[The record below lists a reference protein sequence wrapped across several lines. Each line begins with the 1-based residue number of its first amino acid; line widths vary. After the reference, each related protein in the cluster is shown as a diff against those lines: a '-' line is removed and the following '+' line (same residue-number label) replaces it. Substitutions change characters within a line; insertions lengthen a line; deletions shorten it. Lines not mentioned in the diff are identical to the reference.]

1 MEPRSW
7 AALPFST
14 DVHPILESRQR
25 LTLYLLAWLPIAA
38 ILTAV
43 LKRGFESW
51 PQAALVAVPMSL
63 LYAFMCLSAWYVCLA
78 APMRDQSVLRV
89 LATLSI
95 ASLVSSGVWFAA
107 GEVWVISIEPWMDLP
122 GLSDNYTMQFTPL
135 LLNGVLLFL
144 LAAAVHYLLIT
155 VDASRGVEKRAL
167 ELQVLAREAELKAL
181 RAQIDPHFLFNSL
194 NSISALTV
202 SDPQGARSMCLLL
215 ADFLRTSLVL
225 GAKQQ
230 IPISEELR
238 LVEGFLSIEKVRY
251 GKRLSVVRN
260 VDPACDGCLVPPLL
274 IQPLVENAIRH
285 GIAPLIDGG
294 AVRLDVHREG
304 PAIEILLE
312 NPVDPHGE
320 VTRQKGAGLGLE
332 NVKSRLAKLFPGQA
346 NVNVTRDEGR
356 FQVRLRFP
364 CIRLGETQ

>member
-1 MEPRSW
+1 
-7 AALPFST
+7 
-14 DVHPILESRQR
+14 VHPILENRQR
-25 LTLYLLAWLPIAA
+25 LTLYLLAWFPIAA

-43 LKRGFESW
+43 LRRGFESW
-51 PQAALVAVPMSL
+51 PEAALVALPMSL

-78 APMRDQSVLRV
+78 VPMRDQTTLRL

-95 ASLVSSGVWFAA
+95 ASALSSAVWFAA
-107 GEVWVISIEPWMDLP
+107 GAVWALAIEPWVDLLP
-122 GLSDNYTMQFTPL
+122 GLSERYNAQFTPIF
-135 LLNGVLLFL
+135 LNGVTLFL
-144 LAAAVHYLLIT
+144 LAAAVHYLLVT
-155 VDASRGVEKRAL
+155 LDASRGVEKRAL

-230 IPISEELR
+230 IPVSEELR
-238 LVEGFLSIEKVRY
+238 LVEGFLSIEKIRY
-251 GKRLSVVRN
+251 GNRLSVERSVG
-260 VDPACDGCLVPPLL
+260 PECDGCLVPPLL

-285 GIAPLIDGG
+285 GIAPLIEGG
-294 AVRLDVHREG
+294 TVRLDIQRAG

-312 NPVDPHGE
+312 NPIDPQGTQR
-320 VTRQKGAGLGLE
+320 VQTGAGLGLE
-332 NVKSRLAKLFPGQA
+332 NVKSRLARLFPGQA
-346 NVNVTRDEGR
+346 NVNVSRDEDR

>member
-1 MEPRSW
+1 
-7 AALPFST
+7 
-14 DVHPILESRQR
+14 VHPILESRQR

-38 ILTAV
+38 ILTVV
-43 LKRGFESW
+43 LKRGFASW
-51 PQAALVAVPMSL
+51 LEAALVVAPMSL

-78 APMRDQSVLRV
+78 APMRDQTVLR
-89 LATLSI
+89 LLTTLSI
-95 ASLVSSGVWFAA
+95 ASVVSSGVWFAA
-107 GEVWVISIEPWMDLP
+107 GEVWVLAIEPWTDLP
-122 GLSDNYTMQFTPL
+122 AGLSDRYTLQFTTVF
-135 LLNGVLLFL
+135 LNGVLLFL

-238 LVEGFLSIEKVRY
+238 LVEGFLNIEKIRY

-304 PAIEILLE
+304 QAIEILLE
-312 NPVDPHGE
+312 NPIDPDGQ
-320 VTRQKGAGLGLE
+320 VTQQKGAGLGLD
-332 NVKSRLAKLFPGQA
+332 NVKSRLARLFPGQA
-346 NVNVTRDEGR
+346 NVNVSREEGR

>member
-1 MEPRSW
+1 M
-7 AALPFST
+7 
-14 DVHPILESRQR
+14 HPILENRQR
-25 LTLYLLAWLPIAA
+25 LALYLLAWIPIAA

-43 LKRGFESW
+43 LKRGFASW
-51 PQAALVAVPMSL
+51 AEAALIVLPMSL

-78 APMRDQSVLRV
+78 VPMRDQTVLR
-89 LATLSI
+89 LLTTLSI
-95 ASLVSSGVWFAA
+95 ASALSSAVWFAVGA
-107 GEVWVISIEPWMDLP
+107 VWALSIEPWVDFQ
-122 GLSDNYTMQFTPL
+122 GLSERYNTQFTPIF
-135 LLNGVLLFL
+135 LNGVMLFL
-144 LAAAVHYLLIT
+144 LAAAVHYLLVT
-155 VDASRGVEKRAL
+155 LDASRGVEKRAL

-230 IPISEELR
+230 IPVSEELR
-238 LVEGFLSIEKVRY
+238 LVEGFLNIEKIRY
-251 GKRLSVVRN
+251 GKRLSVERS
-260 VDPACDGCLVPPLL
+260 VDPECDGCLVPPLL

-285 GIAPLIDGG
+285 GIAPLIEGG
-294 AVRLDVHREG
+294 TVRLDLQREG

-312 NPVDPHGE
+312 NPVDPHASE
-320 VTRQKGAGLGLE
+320 KVLTGAGLGLE
-332 NVKSRLAKLFPGQA
+332 NVKSRLARLFPGQA
-346 NVNVTRDEGR
+346 NVNVSRDEGR

-364 CIRLGETQ
+364 CIKLGET

>member
-1 MEPRSW
+1 
-7 AALPFST
+7 
-14 DVHPILESRQR
+14 VHPILENRQR

-38 ILTAV
+38 ILTVV
-43 LKRGFESW
+43 LKRGFASW
-51 PQAALVAVPMSL
+51 PEAALVAAPMSL

-78 APMRDQSVLRV
+78 APMRDQTALR
-89 LATLSI
+89 LLTTLSI
-95 ASLVSSGVWFAA
+95 ASVVSSGVWFAA
-107 GEVWVISIEPWMDLP
+107 GEVWVLSIEPWANLP
-122 GLSDNYTMQFTPL
+122 AGLSDRYTLQFTTVF
-135 LLNGVLLFL
+135 LNGILLFL

-202 SDPQGARSMCLLL
+202 VDPQGARSMCLLL

-238 LVEGFLSIEKVRY
+238 LVEGFLNIEKIRY

-260 VDPACDGCLVPPLL
+260 VDAACDGCLVPPLL

-304 PAIEILLE
+304 QAIEILLE
-312 NPVDPHGE
+312 NPMDPDGQ
-320 VTRQKGAGLGLE
+320 VRQQKGAGLGLD
-332 NVKSRLAKLFPGQA
+332 NVKSRLARLFPGQA
-346 NVNVTRDEGR
+346 NVIVSREEGR